1 MPRHYPASSL
11 NCSNFQENYNI
22 RGGLFGTVPQAGQR
36 IVWRCCC
43 DLAFI
48 CVNNKWIKPLLPG
61 KRSWA
66 GTHNTMGQLSGHQLV
81 TSLTMINIHIG
92 IVFVTLTSRLCCEG
106 FVILDPDTENIDY
119 KSGYKIVSING
130 ENLEKSQ
137 PFREISSEEEYSKED
152 VQFSSLIPAL
162 RKGLK
167 KVRIFMKL
175 FNSWMPQ

>member
-1 MPRHYPASSL
+1 M
-11 NCSNFQENYNI
+11 
-22 RGGLFGTVPQAGQR
+22 
-36 IVWRCCC
+36 
-43 DLAFI
+43 
-48 CVNNKWIKPLLPG
+48 PG

-66 GTHNTMGQLSGHQLV
+66 GTHNTMGQPMGHHLV
-81 TSLTMINIHIG
+81 TSLTMINIRTL
-92 IVFVTLTSRLCCEG
+92 IVFVTLTSRLCEG

-137 PFREISSEEEYSKED
+137 SFQEITSDDEYSKED

-175 FNSWMPQ
+175 FNSWIPQY